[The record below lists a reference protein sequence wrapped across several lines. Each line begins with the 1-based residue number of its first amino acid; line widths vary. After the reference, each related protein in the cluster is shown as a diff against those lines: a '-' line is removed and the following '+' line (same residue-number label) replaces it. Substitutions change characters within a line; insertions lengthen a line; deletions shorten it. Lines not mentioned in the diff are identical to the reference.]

1 MADRIILSDESINS
15 YGFRVLTEG
24 IDLSAFSKNPVM
36 LYDHRSF
43 ADLPIGT
50 WADYRI
56 EGSQLSAVPVFDI
69 EDKEAAAIA
78 GKYDRKVLNAASIGI
93 QVQEMS
99 DDPALMIEG
108 QTGPTVTKCLLYEAS
123 IVPVP
128 SNTNAVRLYRN
139 GEAINMSDTKA
150 VTLALGKKPNH
161 IIMQDSVDKTEE
173 KGGLFAQLNS
183 KVDQILKQLS
193 GKKSDEKPAPIENK
207 TELKQEEASD
217 ASAELSVNA
226 ELSAVKAENESYKKE
241 LYGLNRKV
249 DELVAAVKEL
259 SGAPAVV
266 EEIPAPAQDAKTPT
280 KEDHFAALNARA
292 VSKFSK
298 SNPNN

>member
-193 GKKSDEKPAPIENK
+193 GKKSDEKVRRNVP
-207 TELKQEEASD
+207 
-217 ASAELSVNA
+217 
-226 ELSAVKAENESYKKE
+226 
-241 LYGLNRKV
+241 R
-249 DELVAAVKEL
+249 
-259 SGAPAVV
+259 
-266 EEIPAPAQDAKTPT
+266 
-280 KEDHFAALNARA
+280 
-292 VSKFSK
+292 
-298 SNPNN
+298 